1 MLLESIVAKTD
12 RLMVWTHYY
21 DPSVVASR
29 EDREQF
35 AEPGTLNGTIY
46 RGSKRLYPE
55 AALSWKGF
63 SGGSE
68 SYATWLERES
78 LLRFFTDKGFQV
90 AVEFDQRDHQNGPAI
105 ALCARR

>member
-1 MLLESIVAKTD
+1 
-12 RLMVWTHYY
+12 MVWTHYY
-21 DPSVVASR
+21 DRATISGRP
-29 EDREQF
+29 DREQF
-35 AEPGTLNGTIY
+35 AEPEILNGTTY

-78 LLRFFTDKGFQV
+78 LLEFFRDRGFEV
-90 AVEFDQRDHQNGPAI
+90 AVEFDHREHQNGPAI
-105 ALCARR
+105 AICAKR